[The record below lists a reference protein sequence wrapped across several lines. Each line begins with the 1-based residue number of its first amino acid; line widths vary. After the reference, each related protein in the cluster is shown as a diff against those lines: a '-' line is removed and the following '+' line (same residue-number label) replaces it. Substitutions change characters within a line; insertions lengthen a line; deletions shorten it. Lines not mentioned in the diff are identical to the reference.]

1 MQFHFYAVDTQLYIS
16 FSTNNDVELTNT
28 IRKIE
33 ECLSD
38 LDKWM
43 SLNKVKLNKDK
54 TDLLYL
60 YSKHSPQQSLPP
72 IRFGHNIIQSARN
85 IGVIFDR
92 TINMLLHITSIYK
105 SASYHLRNIS
115 RIRKKIVSMKTIE
128 ILVHAF
134 VSSKLDHCNSLLY
147 NVPKYIL
154 KKLQSVQNAAA
165 RLITCSRKYDHI
177 TPILKELHWLPVSER
192 IKFKILLLTFKA
204 LHQQSPTYIQ
214 DLLTCYQPSRSLR
227 SPSSLRLNPT
237 NFNLKSYGSWAF
249 AVSAPELCNSLP
261 VSIRSRLNS
270 KLIFLKKLIILSHLS
285 FITFNAH
292 FKLLSMCIVH

>member
-1 MQFHFYAVDTQLYIS
+1 M
-16 FSTNNDVELTNT
+16 
-28 IRKIE
+28 
-33 ECLSD
+33 SD

-72 IRFGHNIIQSARN
+72 IRSGQDIIHPSQSARN
-85 IGVIFDR
+85 IGVVFDR
-92 TINMLLHITSIYK
+92 TMTMLPHITSICK

-115 RIRKKIVSMKTIE
+115 RIRKFLSTKTTE

-134 VSSKLDHCNSLLY
+134 VSSKLDHCNSHLY

-154 KKLQSVQNAAA
+154 KKLQSVQNAAT

-227 SPSSLRLNPT
+227 SPSSLRLNPI
-237 NFNLKSYGSWAF
+237 NFNLKSYGSRAF
-249 AVSAPELCNSLP
+249 AVSAPGLWNSLMAACVYP
-261 VSIRSRLNS
+261 
-270 KLIFLKKLIILSHLS
+270 F
-285 FITFNAH
+285 
-292 FKLLSMCIVH
+292 M